1 MTSNNKYLKTLPT
14 DTSAA
19 GVHAGTLCM
28 CSVPGD
34 CAWVEELKSV
44 VFEDVTSRFKCSRRT
59 GTLCMCSVAL
69 ETVLGLRS

>member
-1 MTSNNKYLKTLPT
+1 
-14 DTSAA
+14 
-19 GVHAGTLCM
+19 M

-44 VFEDVTSRFKCSRRT
+44 VFKDVTNRFKCSRRT